1 MVRVAEAEK
10 SEPTPEETLM
20 QRVRAFLRIK
30 MTVKSL
36 TEEGDKIKK
45 DLSAIVEEQGDTD
58 EDGSQWLNLP
68 SEVDD
73 IASLKRERRVSRS
86 LNQERAVELLTE
98 KGLFDRVMVTTPVVD
113 EEELMA
119 CVYEELLTADEVD
132 SIYDTK
138 VTYAFVPS
146 KKSY

>member
-1 MVRVAEAEK
+1 MVRVAEANK
-10 SEPTPEETLM
+10 VEPTPEETLM

-45 DLSAIVEEQGDTD
+45 DLSALVEEQGDTD

-68 SEVDD
+68 AEVDD

-86 LNQERAVELLTE
+86 LNLERAIALLE
-98 KGLFDRVMVTTPVVD
+98 GKGLADRVVIQTPGID

-119 CVYEELLTADEVD
+119 CVYEDLLTADEVD
-132 SIYDTK
+132 GMYDTK
-138 VTYAFVPS
+138 ITYAFIPS